1 MNWMRI
7 AALPDFRKLWGRIL
21 VDIPAGSYRVDITN
35 RNFSFKLF
43 VVYNLTAVKG

>member
-21 VDIPAGSYRVDITN
+21 VDIPAGTYQVSIQN
-35 RNFSFKLF
+35 SNFF
-43 VVYNLTAVKG
+43 VLNLLDYNLTGIRG